1 METRNSEKIQIEKNG
16 KVFLILPNK
25 KFKSKRMIGYIR
37 NRTFCTLKKENHLFR
52 EFNAFGLNYKLLN
65 EGEKHFDNIRIE
77 FDFGILETSRKYY
90 LANGKFKHFQQNHL
104 EKQIF
109 LPLELYGMERVKS
122 WEQDQVKK
130 HCVVKSEKKNFVIQF
145 AMF

>member
-1 METRNSEKIQIEKNG
+1 MQTQNETIQIEKNG

-37 NRTFCTLKKENHLFR
+37 NRTFCTKRKENHLYR
-52 EFNAFGLNYKLLN
+52 EYNAFGLNYKLLN
-65 EGEKHFDNIRIE
+65 EGGKHFDNIQIE
-77 FDFGILETSRKYY
+77 YDFKILETSLRYY
-90 LANGKFKHFQQNHL
+90 LANGKFKHYQQNNL

-109 LPLELYGMERVKS
+109 LPLELYGLDRVEV
-122 WEQDQVKK
+122 WEKDQAKK
-130 HCVVKSEKKNFVIQF
+130 HCVVKSEKTKLVIQF

>member
-1 METRNSEKIQIEKNG
+1 MKTQKCETIKIEKNG
-16 KVFLILPNK
+16 KVFLNLPDK

-37 NRTFCTLKKENHLFR
+37 NRTFCTQRKENHLFR

-65 EGEKHFDNIRIE
+65 EGGNYFDLIRIE
-77 FDFGILETSRKYY
+77 YDFGILETSRKYY
-90 LANGKFKHFQQNHL
+90 LAKGKFKHYQQNHL

-109 LPLELYGMERVKS
+109 LPLELYGMDKVDS
-122 WEQDQVKK
+122 WEQDQAKK
-130 HCVVKSEKKNFVIQF
+130 HCVVKSEKKNYVIQF

>member
-25 KFKSKRMIGYIR
+25 KFKSTRNIGYIR

-65 EGEKHFDNIRIE
+65 EGEKYFDLIRIE
-77 FDFGILETSRKYY
+77 YDFRILETSRKFY
-90 LANGKFKHFQQNHL
+90 LANGKFKHFQQNNL

-109 LPLELYGMERVKS
+109 LPLELYGMERAKS
-122 WEQDQVKK
+122 WEQELVLNAVPVKAK
-130 HCVVKSEKKNFVIQF
+130 QF
-145 AMF
+145 IKVFQMNLF